1 MTRTRWFRLSLMV
14 IAVLTGVV
22 IARTLWPAAEL
33 QVSTAAVTDGPM
45 TRRIVATGS
54 LQPVTTVEVGSQE
67 SGIVQSLLVDYNS
80 FVRAGDVVA
89 RLDPSLYEAQYRS
102 AQAALG
108 QAEAAA
114 AQARATVTGYQTALV
129 DAQTKLTRAQAL
141 GARDLIPRSDLDAA
155 QIAAEEAAADV
166 SAGLATVTQADAAV
180 AAATAALRQA
190 GVNVDHTIIR
200 SPIDGIVV
208 DRDVDVGQTLAASV
222 QSPVLFRIAA
232 DLTRMQVQVNVDE
245 SDVGGLAEGESAAF
259 SVETFP
265 GETFHGTVSQVR
277 LQPVTEQSAT
287 ATAVGGGAQTAQATS
302 VATVVSY
309 TAIVDVANPDQ
320 RLRPGMTAE
329 VVLSGS
335 PREHVVRIP
344 NPALSFRPPPEVL
357 NAIGEREPVIPN
369 AKAQGVR
376 EVWEYDGRQFTPIA
390 VHAGLA
396 DGGWTE
402 LVSGD
407 VRAGDALVTSASISA
422 KHQ

>member
-1 MTRTRWFRLSLMV
+1 
-14 IAVLTGVV
+14 VV
-22 IARTLWPAAEL
+22 VARMFWPKAEV
-33 QVSTAAVTDGPM
+33 QVSTASVTDGPM

-54 LQPVTTVEVGSQE
+54 LQAVTTVEVGSQE

-89 RLDPSLYEAQYRS
+89 RLDPSLYDAQYQA
-102 AQAALG
+102 AQAALA
-108 QAEAAA
+108 QSQAAA
-114 AQARATVTGYQTALV
+114 AQARAMMAGFRTAV
-129 DAQTKLTRAQAL
+129 EDAQTKLARAESLAV
-141 GARDLIPRSDLDAA
+141 RDLIPRSDLDAA
-155 QIAAEEAAADV
+155 RIAADEANADLR
-166 SAGLATVTQADAAV
+166 AGLAGVSQADAAV
-180 AAATAALRQA
+180 LQAKAALDQA
-190 GVNVDHTIIR
+190 AVNVDHTIIR
-200 SPIDGIVV
+200 SPIEGIVV
-208 DRDVDVGQTLAASV
+208 DRTVDVGQTLAAAV

-232 DLTRMQVQVNVDE
+232 DLTRMQVQVSVDE

-265 GETFHGTVSQVR
+265 GEMFHGTVSQVR
-277 LQPVTEQSAT
+277 LQPVTEQTAT
-287 ATAVGGGAQTAQATS
+287 ATAVGTGAQTPQTTA

-329 VVLSGS
+329 VVLSG
-335 PREHVVRIP
+335 PQRDHVVRIP
-344 NPALSFRPPPEVL
+344 NTALSFRPPPEVL
-357 NAIGEREPVIPN
+357 SAIGEREPVIPR
-369 AKAQGVR
+369 AKEQGLR

-407 VRAGDALVTSASISA
+407 LRAGDALVTSASVST
-422 KHQ
+422 KH